1 VRNEQRRSPPPVDRR
16 RSQRQDGKD
25 DRRECGAQHS
35 APALQ
40 KGSAAQQALPGHDD
54 TGTAKQGDTVE
65 IIETKPIS
73 ANKRWALVQVIKK
86 GD

>member
-1 VRNEQRRSPPPVDRR
+1 MSNEDRR
-16 RSQRQDGKD
+16 RRLIGVVVSDKMEKTIVVNVERSIRHPLYKKVL
-25 DRRECGAQHS
+25 RRS
-35 APALQ
+35 
-40 KGSAAQQALPGHDD
+40 KRYQAHDD

>member
-1 VRNEQRRSPPPVDRR
+1 MSSEDRR
-16 RSQRQDGKD
+16 RRLIGVVVSDKMEKTIVVNVERSIRHPLYKKVL
-25 DRRECGAQHS
+25 RRS
-35 APALQ
+35 
-40 KGSAAQQALPGHDD
+40 KRYQAHDD
-54 TGTAKQGDTVE
+54 TGTAEQGDTVE